1 MMVTIQS
8 NGLYS
13 NGPLYLVVRLW
24 RDERASVAP
33 ISMILTTTIL
43 ALGAIVG
50 LTTLRDHITQQYGD
64 VAVALRSLRQS
75 YRYEVGVDVNCDGDI
90 NDPEDCVMTGGFTD
104 VVDLQDD
111 PGTAPACLSLTIA
124 PTDES

>member
-1 MMVTIQS
+1 MTDINRSSDLLRQLPV
-8 NGLYS
+8 L
-13 NGPLYLVVRLW
+13 LW

-33 ISMILTTTIL
+33 ISVILTTTIL

-64 VAVALRSLRQS
+64 AAVALRSLRQS
-75 YRYEVGVDVNCDGDI
+75 YSYVVGVDVNCDGDI
-90 NDPEDCVMTGGFTD
+90 NDPEDCVMRGEFSD

-111 PGTAPACLSLTIA
+111 PGTAPACLNLTIG
-124 PTDES
+124 PTNES

>member
-1 MMVTIQS
+1 MTDTNRSSDLLRQLPV
-8 NGLYS
+8 L
-13 NGPLYLVVRLW
+13 LW

-33 ISMILTTTIL
+33 ISVILTTTIL

-64 VAVALRSLRQS
+64 AAVALRSLRQS
-75 YRYEVGVDVNCDGDI
+75 YSYVVGIDVNCDGDI
-90 NDPEDCVMTGGFTD
+90 NDPEDCVMRGEFTD
-104 VVDLQDD
+104 VVDIQDD
-111 PGTAPACLSLTIA
+111 PGTAPACLNLTIS